1 MVVPL
6 LWGNIMKNS
15 TKDEINY
22 IHTKIDLKQWV
33 YMLSVLLI
41 SALLYAFSVTCFIN
55 QSDGNIITAG
65 ISGIAMLI
73 ARVFFADNAAAA
85 YSVIYIVMNIPI
97 FLLGYK
103 YIGKIFSILTL
114 LNVVVAST
122 LIGLINPSIYT
133 FLDISGLE
141 PITIA
146 LIAGVLSGCSIGVAL
161 KANLSTGGTDVISL
175 FFGIKKG
182 VSIGKYVILLNGIVV
197 IMYGTYSGST
207 TGNWHSIFY
216 TLCYIFVS
224 SSVVDL
230 IFTRTKKVLIEVI
243 TEKGNDIS
251 SILLQKTHHGC
262 TLINGEGAFSHHG
275 KQLLHMV
282 VSVRQINEVVKLI
295 KEIDSC
301 SFVIQLP
308 VDNIYGKFFI
318 PPFR

>member
-1 MVVPL
+1 
-6 LWGNIMKNS
+6 MKNS
-15 TKDEINY
+15 VKDEVNY
-22 IHTKIDLKQWV
+22 IHTKIDFKQWM
-33 YMLSVLLI
+33 YMLGVLLV

-55 QSDGNIITAG
+55 QSDGNIIAAG

-73 ARVFFADNAAAA
+73 SRVFFLSNDAVA
-85 YSVIYIVMNIPI
+85 YSIIYILMNIPI

-103 YIGKIFSILTL
+103 YIGRIFSILTL
-114 LNVVVAST
+114 LNVVVASV
-122 LIGLINPSIYT
+122 LIGVISPNIYS
-133 FLDISGLE
+133 FLDIYELE
-141 PITIA
+141 PITIT
-146 LIAGVLSGCSIGVAL
+146 LIAGVLSGASIGVAL

-182 VSIGKYVILLNGIVV
+182 VSIGKYVMLLNGAVVV
-197 IMYGTYSGST
+197 IYGVYTGVT
-207 TGNWHSIFY
+207 TGNWHAIFY
-216 TLCYIFVS
+216 TLCYIFIS
-224 SSVVDL
+224 STVVDL